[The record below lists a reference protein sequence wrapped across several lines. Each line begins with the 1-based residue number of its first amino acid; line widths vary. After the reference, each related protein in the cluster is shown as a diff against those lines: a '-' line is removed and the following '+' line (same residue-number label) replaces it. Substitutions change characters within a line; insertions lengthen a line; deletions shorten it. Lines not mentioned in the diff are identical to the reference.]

1 MIQPQ
6 IQFSTVIKKAMPEI
20 VESIKEIKLN
30 FLYSVPI
37 IPVGATFE
45 IIDDVNPEDTYL
57 MVTIRHADSIF
68 FVDSSNVPVGFLNK
82 EEFYCNEEV
91 NEDYSSVIAISK
103 KFWIEK
109 IISETDSEA
118 MFGIEVMNIEQSFK
132 NKLFRINYDDFD
144 FTPIDIP
151 KWVNK
156 IADEH
161 CNTLRKCVKLLLRER
176 CELHD
181 QEEVVL
187 VTNTNLVVT
196 KRIDKYYL
204 YWLTNSIAEVY
215 NILNSL
221 ESAKEYINQLHE
233 KLFEQ
238 ELLSK

>member
-30 FLYSVPI
+30 FLYSAPI
-37 IPVGATFE
+37 IPAGATFE
-45 IIDDVNPEDTYL
+45 IVDEENPEDAYL
-57 MVTIRHADSIF
+57 MITIRHADRIF
-68 FVDSSNVPVGFLNK
+68 FVDSSKLSVGFLTE
-82 EEFYCNEEV
+82 EEFYCEICK
-91 NEDYSSVIAISK
+91 EDYSSVIEISK
-103 KFWIEK
+103 KFWIEN
-109 IISETDSEA
+109 ILSETDREA
-118 MFGIEVMNIEQSFK
+118 MYGIEVMNINQNFK
-132 NKLFRINYDDFD
+132 NKILRINYDDYD
-144 FTPIDIP
+144 FTPLDIP
-151 KWVNK
+151 ECVNY
-156 IADEH
+156 IADEN

-215 NILNSL
+215 KILNSL

-233 KLFEQ
+233 ELFQQ